1 MPKNKSQES
10 QPLQSRPKNS
20 SDPGEIEFIAIGQ
33 LRRPHGVRGEI
44 LMAVWTEF
52 PDRLKPGVMVFV
64 GDEHKPVHISSV
76 RTHGDGLLLAFK
88 EYLDREAVGS
98 LRNQVV
104 MVRADDR
111 PPLEEGEVYIHQLL
125 GMTVL
130 EEGSDRFL
138 GTLEEVLETGA
149 NDVYIVKD
157 QLGVEL
163 LLPAIDPVIV
173 EIDLSTHQMRVRLLP
188 GLTGK

>member
-1 MPKNKSQES
+1 MAENNARKSQPEQIRQMNSRES
-10 QPLQSRPKNS
+10 
-20 SDPGEIEFIAIGQ
+20 GEIEFISVGQ

-52 PDRLKPGVMVFV
+52 PERLKPGVRVYV
-64 GDEHKPVHISSV
+64 GDEHQPVHIQSV
-76 RTHGDGLLLAFK
+76 RAHNEGLLLAF
-88 EYLDREAVGS
+88 EEFVQRETVGS

-111 PPLEEGEVYIHQLL
+111 PPLEDGEVYIHQLI

-130 EEGSDRFL
+130 EGGSNRLL
-138 GTLEEVLETGA
+138 GTLVEVLETGA

-157 QLGVEL
+157 QLGAEL

-173 EIDLSTHQMRVRLLP
+173 AIDLPKRQMRVHLLP
-188 GLTGK
+188 GLTG

>member
-1 MPKNKSQES
+1 MAKNDAQES
-10 QPLQSRPKNS
+10 QPAQSRLINS
-20 SDPGEIEFIAIGQ
+20 SDHGEIEFIAVGQ
-33 LRRPHGVRGEI
+33 LRRPHGVQGEI

-52 PDRLKPGVMVFV
+52 PERLKPGVRVFV
-64 GDEHKPVHISSV
+64 GDEHQPVHIQSV
-76 RTHGDGLLLAFK
+76 RKHGNGLLLAFD
-88 EYLDREAVGS
+88 EYLQREAVGS
-98 LRNQVV
+98 QRNQVV
-104 MVRADDR
+104 MVHADDC
-111 PPLEEGEVYIHQLL
+111 PPLEDEEIYIHQLM

-130 EEGSDRFL
+130 EEGSNRLL
-138 GTLEEVLETGA
+138 GTLVEVLETGA

-173 EIDLSTHQMRVRLLP
+173 GIDLIKRQMRVHLLP